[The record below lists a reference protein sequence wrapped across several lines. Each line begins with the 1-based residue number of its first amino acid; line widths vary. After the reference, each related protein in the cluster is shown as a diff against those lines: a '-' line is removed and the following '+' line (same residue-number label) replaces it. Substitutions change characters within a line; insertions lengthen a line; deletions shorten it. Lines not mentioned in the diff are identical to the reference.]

1 MCSLVGRVFGS
12 CGGQGVESGVLEP
25 VRGSFQ
31 GDDFGVVDDAVD
43 HCGSDDLVAEH
54 VSAAGEGQVAGEDQ
68 GGVLVAG

>member
-1 MCSLVGRVFGS
+1 
-12 CGGQGVESGVLEP
+12 